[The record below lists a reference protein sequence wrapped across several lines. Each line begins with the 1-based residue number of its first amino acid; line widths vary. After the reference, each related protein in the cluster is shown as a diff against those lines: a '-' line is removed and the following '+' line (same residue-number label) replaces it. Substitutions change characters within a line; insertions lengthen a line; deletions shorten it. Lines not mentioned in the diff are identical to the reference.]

1 VPEPKGS
8 LRVTGRLDGV
18 VLILDLP
25 AGPLAALLPPGL
37 EILPQS
43 VVAAGRHP
51 LVLLFG
57 QQREVGPDLLPFGLS
72 YLEFVLAL
80 PFVRPRDG
88 PQGPFCHL
96 PVLLLDR
103 RLPTVLGRWLYGF
116 AKRRAACQR
125 SEDSFVIARLE
136 DGAALLSARFA
147 AAGATGRA
155 GELED
160 FQNLRCLFEQ
170 PLISQG
176 RGGRWRYARFDFAL
190 ARAALQPVAAEV
202 VVHRAIMSGMP
213 FGPDPI
219 RAPGPGASTAFRVAT
234 SWTLTHT
241 GPDAE
246 RRQP

>member
-1 VPEPKGS
+1 MPERKS

-18 VLILDLP
+18 ALILDLP
-25 AGPLAALLPPGL
+25 ADPLAALLPQGL
-37 EILPQS
+37 ELLPQS

-57 QQREVGPDLLPFGLS
+57 EQREVGPDLLPFGLN
-72 YLEFVLAL
+72 YLEFALAL
-80 PFVRPRDG
+80 PFVQPRDG

-96 PVLLLDR
+96 PILLLDR

-125 SEDSFVIARLE
+125 SEGSFVIARLE

-147 AAGATGRA
+147 ATGAMARA
-155 GELED
+155 DELEGFRD
-160 FQNLRCLFEQ
+160 VRCLFEQ
-170 PLISQG
+170 ALISQG
-176 RGGRWRYARFDFAL
+176 RGGRWRYARFDFDL

-202 VVHRAIMSGMP
+202 VFHRAIVPGLP
-213 FGPDPI
+213 LGPDPI
-219 RAPGPGASTAFRVAT
+219 LAPGPGARAAFRVAT

-241 GPDAE
+241 GPDDA

>member
-1 VPEPKGS
+1 VPERTG
-8 LRVTGRLDGV
+8 LLQVTGRLDGV
-18 VLILDLP
+18 VLILDLG
-25 AGPLAALLPPGL
+25 ADPLAALLPPGL
-37 EILPQS
+37 ELLPQG

-57 QQREVGPDLLPFGLS
+57 QQSQVGPGLLPFGLN

-116 AKRRAACQR
+116 AKRRAACRR

-147 AAGATGRA
+147 ATGAMGRA
-155 GELED
+155 RELED
-160 FQNLRCLFEQ
+160 VQNLRCLFEQ

-176 RGGRWRYARFDFAL
+176 RDGRWRYARFDFAL

-202 VVHRAIMSGMP
+202 VFHRAIVPGLP
-213 FGPDPI
+213 LGPDPI

-234 SWTLTHT
+234 SWTLTHA
-241 GPDAE
+241 GPDDA
-246 RRQP
+246 RGQP

>member
-1 VPEPKGS
+1 M
-8 LRVTGRLDGV
+8 
-18 VLILDLP
+18 
-25 AGPLAALLPPGL
+25 
-37 EILPQS
+37 LPQS

-51 LVLLFG
+51 LVLSFG
-57 QQREVGPDLLPFGLS
+57 TQSEVGPDLLPFGLS

-88 PQGPFCHL
+88 PQGPFCYL

-116 AKRRAACQR
+116 AKRRAACRR
-125 SEDSFVIARLE
+125 SEDSFVIARPE

-147 AAGATGRA
+147 AAGPTARA
-155 GELED
+155 AEIED
-160 FQNLRCLFEQ
+160 FPNLRCLFEQ

-176 RGGRWRYARFDFAL
+176 RGGRWRYARFDFDR

-202 VVHRAIMSGMP
+202 IFHRAIVPGMP
-213 FGPDPI
+213 LTPDPI
-219 RAPGPGASTAFRVAT
+219 RAPGPGASTAFRLAT
-234 SWTLTHT
+234 TWTLART

-246 RRQP
+246 RRPP